1 MSMGYNEL
9 RYESFVTEVV
19 SSGGAMILS
28 SLVSSDDADTR
39 GHAVAALSQIIDA
52 ARNINVRLGVFIEAF
67 QIQNVQIS
75 ETAII
80 EAVVSSASMACDFAR
95 SLVFPISLVFP
106 MITNPLG
113 TAVPRYHRYRK
124 AALGIGAD
132 DGFLVAL
139 VHLIIDIHGGGL
151 RPVEL
156 RRSAMQIVA
165 SIAHTVANWDSKI
178 NNCGKGIE
186 TIDESVLLLHE
197 KVGIV
202 LAILE
207 EVHAAEAKSFS
218 SATIDSLNTSRNS
231 PSSQLKEACAL
242 AVRAMSS
249 CSPSMANKFINSNIL
264 GNLEIGLLTP
274 ADAGGCRSDPC
285 TNMEEMQKMS
295 QPEDSGSGSSS
306 RPLEVLIEA
315 LDAGIIP

>member
-1 MSMGYNEL
+1 
-9 RYESFVTEVV
+9 
-19 SSGGAMILS
+19 
-28 SLVSSDDADTR
+28 
-39 GHAVAALSQIIDA
+39 
-52 ARNINVRLGVFIEAF
+52 
-67 QIQNVQIS
+67 
-75 ETAII
+75 
-80 EAVVSSASMACDFAR
+80 
-95 SLVFPISLVFP
+95 
-106 MITNPLG
+106 
-113 TAVPRYHRYRK
+113 
-124 AALGIGAD
+124 
-132 DGFLVAL
+132 
-139 VHLIIDIHGGGL
+139 
-151 RPVEL
+151 VEL

-165 SIAHTVANWDSKI
+165 AIAHTVANWDSKI

-264 GNLEIGLLTP
+264 GNLVSICADDSFNTPSNKGNWTSRRLPMLEAVAAILVQIWKKCKKCRNQKIVVVDLLV
-274 ADAGGCRSDPC
+274 D
-285 TNMEEMQKMS
+285 
-295 QPEDSGSGSSS
+295 
-306 RPLEVLIEA
+306 L
-315 LDAGIIP
+315 